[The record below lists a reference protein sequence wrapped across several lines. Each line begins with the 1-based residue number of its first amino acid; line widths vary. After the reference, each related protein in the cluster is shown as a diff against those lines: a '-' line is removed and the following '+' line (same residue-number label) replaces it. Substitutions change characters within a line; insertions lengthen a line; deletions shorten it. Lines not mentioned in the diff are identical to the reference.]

1 MTEQTTTLTPKSSS
15 MSGAFSPNRKWQAL
29 LEQIIVYI
37 LLTLVA
43 IITLVPLLWAI
54 SASFTPNELV
64 FKYAYPFSW
73 RAFLPVDFTLEA
85 YQALFERGFGKS
97 LVNTFILGMSV
108 VVIGGI
114 FNAMAGFAFAR
125 FEFWGKRFLFV
136 FIILVTF
143 LIPIDLTAIPRYIMV
158 NDLGW
163 INTWQALIVPGLAS
177 SLVIFLF
184 HQFFEEIPQDL
195 IDAARVDGASWPRL
209 FTSVILPLSTPV
221 LITAALLLFL
231 SQWDSFFWPLLVAPR
246 PELRVVQ
253 VEISNAVGQYQTS
266 WNELLGG
273 SMLAAIVPILLL
285 LPFQRYY
292 VQAITS
298 SGLKE

>member
-1 MTEQTTTLTPKSSS
+1 M
-15 MSGAFSPNRKWQAL
+15 
-29 LEQIIVYI
+29 EQIIVYI

-125 FEFWGKRFLFV
+125 FDFWGKRFLFV
-136 FIILVTF
+136 FIK
-143 LIPIDLTAIPRYIMV
+143 Y
-158 NDLGW
+158 
-163 INTWQALIVPGLAS
+163 
-177 SLVIFLF
+177 
-184 HQFFEEIPQDL
+184 
-195 IDAARVDGASWPRL
+195 
-209 FTSVILPLSTPV
+209 SVIH
-221 LITAALLLFL
+221 
-231 SQWDSFFWPLLVAPR
+231 
-246 PELRVVQ
+246 
-253 VEISNAVGQYQTS
+253 
-266 WNELLGG
+266 
-273 SMLAAIVPILLL
+273 
-285 LPFQRYY
+285 
-292 VQAITS
+292 
-298 SGLKE
+298 